1 MYSTHRAKIKGNESN
16 VNVCTILH
24 QKEARASEKRNHGS
38 IWSRWAHNLRFISAQ
53 FVFATH
59 FVVVVLLSLSR
70 RLACVY
76 VSVSITL
83 GISLSPSI
91 RLL

>member
-1 MYSTHRAKIKGNESN
+1 M
-16 VNVCTILH
+16 NVCTILH

-59 FVVVVLLSLSR
+59 FVVVVVVLLSLSR

>member
-1 MYSTHRAKIKGNESN
+1 M
-16 VNVCTILH
+16 NVCTISH

-59 FVVVVLLSLSR
+59 FVVVLLLSLSR

-91 RLL
+91 WLL